1 MAPLDPEPDQPGAVI
16 TVGQDCA
23 GHWLVQD
30 DRALLEGRFVS
41 RAAALGFARAECHA
55 CGGATITLATTPLV
69 PIVPFAPVESWET
82 AQTCGRAE
90 RPALSAF
97 ALERTAA

>member
-1 MAPLDPEPDQPGAVI
+1 MATLDPEPDQPGAVI

-41 RAAALGFARAECHA
+41 RAAAIGFARAERHA
-55 CGGATITLATTPLV
+55 AGGATIMLATTPLV
-69 PIVPFAPVESWET
+69 PIVPFAPVQSWET
-82 AQTCGRAE
+82 AQTCGQAD
-90 RPALSAF
+90 RPALSAL
-97 ALERTAA
+97 ALGRTAA